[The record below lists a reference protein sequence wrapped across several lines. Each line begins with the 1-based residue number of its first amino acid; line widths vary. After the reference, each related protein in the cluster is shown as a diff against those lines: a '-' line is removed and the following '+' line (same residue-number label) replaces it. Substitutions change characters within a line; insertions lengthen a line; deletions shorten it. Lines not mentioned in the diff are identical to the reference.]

1 MSVVSSC
8 SCNTTDVLLEDM
20 LGPDVSL
27 TNLAVIQYPCSWRR
41 WSLRYVASGICMS
54 SRRQR
59 GRYGQLELHYG
70 RACIVYEELAGHSM
84 SPVKTETHKGGWK
97 RRRNVRRLRNTKH
110 KHKTENGNTQRCRR
124 SKRKHTKETE
134 TGSGLRGMCGGCATQ
149 QHSSTN
155 VLLPS
160 QNTKH
165 KRWLWQQHL
174 VLTQAHKT
182 QNCFKKENTMS
193 SLEECGQPVCIMQAS
208 TT

>member
-1 MSVVSSC
+1 MKSWL
-8 SCNTTDVLLEDM
+8 D
-20 LGPDVSL
+20 
-27 TNLAVIQYPCSWRR
+27 IQ
-41 WSLRYVASGICMS
+41 
-54 SRRQR
+54 
-59 GRYGQLELHYG
+59 
-70 RACIVYEELAGHSM
+70 
-84 SPVKTETHKGGWK
+84 
-97 RRRNVRRLRNTKH
+97 
-110 KHKTENGNTQRCRR
+110 CRR
-124 SKRKHTKETE
+124 SKRKHTKAVEWDEGMCGGYATRNINTKHKTETHKDVAGQNGNTKETE

-208 TT
+208 TTWKRSTQHNRQMLFIQLRNWIYGKDFTEYVGSDVTCANSTRVGEDCSCVQA